1 MEDMVKKCFQNGLD
15 QTWLCD
21 YGGWREEFE
30 ENDICETGDNPSEG
44 KQRRKEGG
52 SWRGQEQVLPQHEY
66 KYTNTQILIQKHKY
80 KNKYKNRDIK
90 KPVGLRQLHASTK
103 KSIPSFFGGH
113 ARHYYPRLSESREPK
128 KERQSCWDRTG
139 PRTKPRTKAVRVRKG
154 QKDKLGGAW

>member
-1 MEDMVKKCFQNGLD
+1 MDRNNLCKKVDILQLWMEDMVKKCFQNGLD

-66 KYTNTQILIQKHKY
+66 KYTNTQILIHEHK
-80 KNKYKNRDIK
+80 KTQI
-90 KPVGLRQLHASTK
+90 Q
-103 KSIPSFFGGH
+103 I
-113 ARHYYPRLSESREPK
+113 
-128 KERQSCWDRTG
+128 Q
-139 PRTKPRTKAVRVRKG
+139 
-154 QKDKLGGAW
+154 